1 MNQLTE
7 LEEYKRRHLEQNR
20 IRQKKFYYKNKE
32 SILLKRKQDKIALVN
47 MNETEIA
54 PAVLI
59 EHAVLI
65 EPAVLIEVPLD
76 IVCIDTSLNEAA
88 APIIKIKLYTIYKLH
103 TNDDKNRIYI
113 GITTTKPKDRFIRH
127 KSDYRTNKN
136 RCRSAY
142 MFKTYGESNVIM
154 SILEENISKDIIK
167 ERETYWINLYPN
179 TVNSNLN
186 FPLMNN

>member
-1 MNQLTE
+1 MD
-7 LEEYKRRHLEQNR
+7 
-20 IRQKKFYYKNKE
+20 E
-32 SILLKRKQDKIALVN
+32 SIPV
-47 MNETEIA
+47 
-54 PAVLI
+54 
-59 EHAVLI
+59 I
-65 EPAVLIEVPLD
+65 EPAAHVNPVNPDAPVNIDAPVNPVNLD
-76 IVCIDTSLNEAA
+76 
-88 APIIKIKLYTIYKLH
+88 APVNPVNLDDPVNPDDPAIKNKLYTIYKLH

-113 GITTTKPKDRFIRH
+113 GITTTKPKDRFTRH

-154 SILEENISKDIIK
+154 SILEENISKTTIK

-186 FPLMNN
+186 FPIMNN

>member
-59 EHAVLI
+59 E
-65 EPAVLIEVPLD
+65 VPLD
-76 IVCIDTSLNEAA
+76 IVYIDTSLNEAA